1 MGISNPYNGETDYCI
16 SVEECI
22 QMCGLEP
29 YADAIVGTL
38 GCEQLKRT
46 TVGVEL
52 VAKVRFRIIYICTY
66 TDVDGHSH
74 RSYFW
79 TSPRLDW
86 IHRVHG
92 LSLASC
98 ASSPIAGSQLCARE

>member
-1 MGISNPYNGETDYCI
+1 MGLAIWYGADADLCHI

-22 QMCGLEP
+22 KMCGLEA

-52 VAKVRFRIIYICTY
+52 VAKVGLCIVYICLCTH
-66 TDVDGHSH
+66 G
-74 RSYFW
+74 
-79 TSPRLDW
+79 
-86 IHRVHG
+86 VHY
-92 LSLASC
+92 S
-98 ASSPIAGSQLCARE
+98 RR